1 MLQFTAKLMS
11 SSNSTRRLSISIII
25 PSYNRA
31 DLLPRAIDSLL
42 NQTHR
47 PDQIIVVDDAST
59 DNTSEVL
66 ASYRDEIM
74 AVKHPVNRGL
84 SGARNTGIQHVT
96 GEVVTFLDSDDI
108 LLPASIEKRLS
119 LLESLPDVSVVY
131 SDVMLVD
138 EQGKALA
145 RYSELEPG
153 SQPSGNVFHEFIL
166 HNLMPVHGFMFRRS
180 CLDKVGGFDIQVPQV
195 ADYDFWLRMASHYQ
209 FLYLDEPLAYYY
221 VHSSMMTRVEQP
233 EMQQAWLK
241 VHRRIFDM
249 GAFRQLTAY
258 QKSRAYSTHGTRY
271 AQLGDFP
278 QARHWY
284 LKALTTEPFS
294 PRPYLLLLLTVLGK
308 DGFNWVVKRFRG
320 LRRKTAEQVFG

>member
-1 MLQFTAKLMS
+1 MS
-11 SSNSTRRLSISIII
+11 SNNSSGGLSVSVII

-31 DLLPRAIDSLL
+31 KLLPRAIDSLL
-42 NQTHR
+42 DQTRR

-66 ASYRDEIM
+66 ASYRDEIL
-74 AVKHPVNRGL
+74 AVEHQVNRGL
-84 SGARNTGIQHVT
+84 SGARNTGIQHVS

-145 RYSELEPG
+145 RYSQLEPG

-180 CLDKVGGFDIQVPQV
+180 CLDKVGVFDIQIPQV
-195 ADYDFWLRMASHYQ
+195 ADYDFWLRMASHFQ

-221 VHSSMMTRVEQP
+221 VHSNMMTKMEQP
-233 EMQQAWLK
+233 EMQQTWLK

-249 GAFRQLTAY
+249 TAFNELTPY

-271 AQLGDFP
+271 AQQGDIR

-284 LKALTTEPFS
+284 RRALTTAPFS
-294 PRPYLLLLLTVLGK
+294 PRPYLLLLLTMLGK
-308 DGFNWVVKRFRG
+308 VGFNWIVKRFRG
-320 LRRKTAEQVFG
+320 LRRRTAEQVFG